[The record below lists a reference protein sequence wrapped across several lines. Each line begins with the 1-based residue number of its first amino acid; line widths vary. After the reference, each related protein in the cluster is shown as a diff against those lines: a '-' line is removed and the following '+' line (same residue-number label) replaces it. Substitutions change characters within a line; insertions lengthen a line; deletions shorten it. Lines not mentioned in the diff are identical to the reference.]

1 MKRMWSKNELKKI
14 IKTLV
19 ESSEW
24 SFEGDV
30 TFNGLATFTDD
41 VEIDADLYVDGA
53 FNVTGNVSIFENIVD
68 KDGHKRFIDGDIE
81 TATISGVTFTYA
93 KWSLSGSHLLIVLA
107 GSIENGASLSNTS
120 WVPNLNI
127 PEWIKDKIYPVAGN
141 NIEIKQVPA
150 TGVDWSSQLLGVVL
164 QKNVITKVININMYS
179 TLTLTADRGFRI
191 AFDLLI
197 DNE

>member
-1 MKRMWSKNELKKI
+1 MRRMYSLEQIKNIALEKI
-14 IKTLV
+14 
-19 ESSEW
+19 E
-24 SFEGDV
+24 
-30 TFNGLATFTDD
+30 ATENLH
-41 VEIDADLYVDGA
+41 V
-53 FNVTGNVSIFENIVD
+53 FENIVD
-68 KDGHKRFIDGDIE
+68 KDDHKRFIEGNID

-107 GSIENGASLSNTS
+107 GNIANGTSLTNDS

-150 TGVDWSSQLLGVVL
+150 TGVDWSAQQLGVVL
-164 QKNVITKVININMYS
+164 QKNTTTKVININMYS